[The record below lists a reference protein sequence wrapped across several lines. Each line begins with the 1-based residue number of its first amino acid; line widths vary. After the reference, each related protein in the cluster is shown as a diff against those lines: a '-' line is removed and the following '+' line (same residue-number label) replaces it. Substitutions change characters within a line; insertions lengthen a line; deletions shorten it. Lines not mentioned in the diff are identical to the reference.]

1 MSEKKING
9 ETYKVEPML
18 AEDAIILQARLM
30 RVVGPAMSKLPAI
43 IASRKDGATEEAKAK
58 GEAEAVAA
66 ITGIFA
72 NCDPKEIGSLIKD
85 VVETAMILRPSK
97 SYEQV
102 DMNGD
107 FTGKLGNVIPV
118 VFFVL
123 KEQFGDFFSGALA
136 SGTRGIVAKG

>member
-43 IASRKDGATEEAKAK
+43 IASRKDGATEEDKAK

-136 SGTRGIVAKG
+136 SGTRGIAAKG